1 MAIRPV
7 EVQGVVQR
15 SQDIGQ
21 IKQNQDQ
28 KPFVEQNHIQ
38 LHIQKETE
46 RNSQQ
51 VTKFQDA
58 DKKENRYDA
67 KEKGNGHYFGQ
78 RRGKRSEQVQDD
90 DDGDS
95 VTVKSID
102 HGSFDVKI

>member
-28 KPFVEQNHIQ
+28 KPVVDQNNIQ
-38 LHIQKETE
+38 THMQRETE
-46 RNSQQ
+46 RNLRQ
-51 VTKFQDA
+51 VTKFDNA

-67 KEKGNGHYFGQ
+67 KEKGNGSYFGNRKKQ
-78 RRGKRSEQVQDD
+78 NEKKETVDE
-90 DDGDS
+90 DS
-95 VTVKSID
+95 VLLKSV
-102 HGSFDVKI
+102 HQGTFDVKI